1 MTLLFVS
8 AIPASALDLSAFD
21 LSNLEFDGRMSSEY
35 RGRWSDDDDDH
46 DLYGTLYLNVK
57 QKEDGP
63 LSATALG
70 SFNWD
75 MGGGEGSRSPFR
87 DIYDTYDHDFQA
99 RLYLLYLD
107 IDDMLLD
114 ASKLR
119 LGRQYIFS
127 SDVIRFD
134 GLKYEK
140 RIQDLEIYAFGGMR
154 TSFYSRL
161 HDRGY
166 AAGSGLR
173 FYPFKWT
180 RVGVDYAR
188 TDDNDRDGFA
198 TDSVSI
204 NATQRFCKAFQLS
217 GQSRFLDDDFRDFR
231 IRAQLDIEEINA
243 SAIGTYFRQVDSLSG
258 YANEFSNFYK
268 VEGDYHPFEQYSI
281 VAYKPIGENYT
292 ISGGAERRVVSKSDD
307 VGSFNREFKRYF
319 AALDSSKI
327 LNTPLRGNIAFER
340 WETDVRDRVTAV
352 GAEVGMTFWDKLDVD
367 VGTAY
372 SGYKYDLYRQSESAN
387 VRTYFGRLRY
397 DLKEWSQIGLRFERE
412 DDEFEDDPFYTLRLR
427 WTVNF

>member
-1 MTLLFVS
+1 MTLLFIS

-35 RGRWSDDDDDH
+35 RGRWSGEDDDH
-46 DLYGTLYLNVK
+46 DLYSTLYLKAK

-63 LSATALG
+63 LSATFLG
-70 SFNWD
+70 NFNWD
-75 MGGGEGSRSPFR
+75 MGGGEGSDSAFR
-87 DIYDTYDHDFQA
+87 GIYDTHDHEFQA

-107 IDDMLLD
+107 IDDVLLD

-119 LGRQYIFS
+119 LGRQHVFS
-127 SDVIRFD
+127 TDVIRFD

-140 RIQDLEIYAFGGMR
+140 RFRDLEVYAFGGTR
-154 TSFYSRL
+154 TSVYSSL
-161 HDRGY
+161 YDEGY
-166 AAGSGLR
+166 AAGSGMR

-188 TDDNDRDGFA
+188 TDDNDGFG
-198 TDSVSI
+198 TDSVSV

-231 IRAQLDIEEINA
+231 LRARLDIEKINA

-258 YANEFSNFYK
+258 YANEFSNFYQ
-268 VEGDYHPFEQYSI
+268 VQSDYHPFEQYSI
-281 VAYKPIGENYT
+281 VAHKGLGENYT
-292 ISGGAERRVVSKSDD
+292 ISGGAERRTVSDSED
-307 VGSFNREFKRYF
+307 VGSYNREFKRYF
-319 AALDSSKI
+319 ASFDSSKI

-340 WETDVRDRVTAV
+340 WETDVRDRVTAI
-352 GAEVGMTFWDKLDVD
+352 GGEVGMTFWDKLDVD

-372 SGYKYDLYRQSESAN
+372 SGYKYDLVRESESSN

-397 DLKEWSQIGLRFERE
+397 DLKEWSQLGLRFERE
-412 DDEFEDDPFYTLRLR
+412 DNEIEHDPFYTLRLR